1 MAMSK
6 EQLDFAREHGI
17 TYCPPGPTFD
27 VSWTDPRR
35 SRISGPTEIELL
47 NRLRSGYRLRVIG
60 RAAVPVSLKDGDLG
74 RPRIRRGKGQ
84 RAQAMAR
91 QERVKFLLTRA
102 ALVR

>member
-27 VSWTDPRR
+27 VSWSDPRR
-35 SRISGPTEIELL
+35 SRISGATEIELL
-47 NRLRSGYRLRVIG
+47 NRLRSGYRLLVIRG
-60 RAAVPVSLKDGDLG
+60 AVPLSLKDGDLG
-74 RPRIRRGKGQ
+74 RPRIRRGKRQRGQ
-84 RAQAMAR
+84 TVAR
-91 QERVKFLLTRA
+91 RERVKFLLTRA